1 MESSWFYNWHDEVI
15 KVHFVGEF
23 CKENNFKHLHKLVI
37 KLLGGKLGNAQTWC
51 TTIHEGNLER
61 VHKEDGAKN
70 NIEQNSISNWHSFF
84 IQLYMLEP
92 WKIHLHPTH
101 GKTYLYSKLLSNIW
115 FHATQENQISCWSH
129 HLFMVP
135 NVLPQ
140 AWLDP
145 FTCGHLKNWKNC
157 RINPFFVINIFQL
170 FRRFQNCRFFLPCFK
185 TINLPSKRYSPFNVI
200 F

>member
-1 MESSWFYNWHDEVI
+1 
-15 KVHFVGEF
+15 
-23 CKENNFKHLHKLVI
+23 
-37 KLLGGKLGNAQTWC
+37 
-51 TTIHEGNLER
+51 
-61 VHKEDGAKN
+61 
-70 NIEQNSISNWHSFF
+70 
-84 IQLYMLEP
+84 MLEP

-157 RINPFFVINIFQL
+157 WINPFFVINIFQL